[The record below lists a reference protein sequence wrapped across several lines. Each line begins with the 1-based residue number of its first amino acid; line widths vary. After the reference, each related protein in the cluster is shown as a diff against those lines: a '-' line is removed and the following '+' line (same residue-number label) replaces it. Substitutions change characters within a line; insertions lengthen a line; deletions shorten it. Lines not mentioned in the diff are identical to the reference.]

1 MAVSG
6 DKDYADKP
14 IGYYRLKERML
25 TEIITVL
32 ATSTL
37 APGVSE
43 EEFVEASDQFQSDF
57 VSKQPG
63 VLRRELLRKESGGYI
78 EIIQFR
84 SAEDLAD
91 VLEKE
96 KTSEACHAYLKKI
109 LMDDTNDSGLQ
120 TCASLATY
128 P

>member
-1 MAVSG
+1 
-6 DKDYADKP
+6 
-14 IGYYRLKERML
+14 L
-25 TEIITVL
+25 TETITVL

-43 EEFVEASDQFQSDF
+43 AEFIEASNQFQNDF
-57 VSKQPG
+57 VSRQPG
-63 VLRRELLRKESGGYI
+63 VLRRELLRKESGDYL

-84 SAEDLAD
+84 SARDLAD

-96 KTSEACHAYLKKI
+96 KTSEACHAYLQKI
-109 LMDDTNDSGLQ
+109 VMDETNDSGLE